1 MLGDEKYIWII
12 PAGCAVVIMA
22 YSGFAYY
29 LRLKS
34 WKRMDAS
41 VVDCSGS
48 LNGDNNIVYKCLIE
62 LNNADKTELFSVT
75 SGLSERKKGERVTVM
90 VNPRNSRDLDMV
102 DTKQKLVG
110 PFIGSAIFMWT
121 IGNYH
126 LDIVAARC

>member
-1 MLGDEKYIWII
+1 
-12 PAGCAVVIMA
+12 
-22 YSGFAYY
+22 
-29 LRLKS
+29 
-34 WKRMDAS
+34 
-41 VVDCSGS
+41 
-48 LNGDNNIVYKCLIE
+48 LIE

-121 IGNYH
+121 IIM
-126 LDIVAARC
+126 LLLP

>member
-34 WKRMDAS
+34 WKRMDAI
-41 VVDCSGS
+41 VVDCQGS
-48 LNGDNNIVYKCLIE
+48 AKGDNNIVYKCLIE
-62 LNNADKTELFSVT
+62 LKPAGQTEIVSVT
-75 SGLSERKKGERVTVM
+75 SGLTERKKGEHVTVM

-121 IGNYH
+121 IIM
-126 LDIVAARC
+126 LLVP